1 MRLLGAI
8 ILSISFLNT
17 CLVVFAFR
25 DFSFPLVLMFA
36 ITIIGLPYGVHLVMQ
51 YRKKKSS
58 IEDDSEELDMEGLF
72 TLGYE
77 KR

>member
-25 DFSFPLVLMFA
+25 DFSFPLILMFM
-36 ITIIGLPYGVHLVMQ
+36 ITVVGLPYGVYLVTQ
-51 YRKKKSS
+51 NQKNSFK
-58 IEDDSEELDMEGLF
+58 EDNSDELEMEGLF

-77 KR
+77 HR

>member
-25 DFSFPLVLMFA
+25 DFSLPLILMFM
-36 ITIIGLPYGVHLVMQ
+36 ITVVGLPYGVYLVTQ
-51 YRKKKSS
+51 NQEKNNFK
-58 IEDDSEELDMEGLF
+58 EDNSEELEMEGLF
-72 TLGYE
+72 TIGYE
-77 KR
+77 HR

>member
-25 DFSFPLVLMFA
+25 DFSFSLVLMFA
-36 ITIIGLPYGVHLVMQ
+36 ITIIGLPYGVYLVMQ
-51 YRKKKSS
+51 YREKKSF

>member
-25 DFSFPLVLMFA
+25 DFSFPLILMFM
-36 ITIIGLPYGVHLVMQ
+36 ITVVGLPCGVYLVTQ
-51 YRKKKSS
+51 NQEKKSFK
-58 IEDDSEELDMEGLF
+58 EDNSDELEMEGLF
-72 TLGYE
+72 TVGYE
-77 KR
+77 HR